1 VTDESVA
8 ILRMLAGNMTDSEI
22 AFALNLAPAQIEARI
37 QDLNYELSVDTREA
51 LVAAAIERS
60 IIDL

>member
-1 VTDESVA
+1 MTDVSLA
-8 ILRMLAGNMTDSEI
+8 ILRMLAGNMKDSEI
-22 AFALNLAPAQIEARI
+22 AFALNLEPAEIEVRI
-37 QDLNYELSVDTREA
+37 RDLFHEYGINTRRA

>member
-1 VTDESVA
+1 
-8 ILRMLAGNMTDSEI
+8 MLAGAMTDSEI
-22 AFALNLAPAQIEARI
+22 AFALNLAPAEIEARI
-37 QDLNYELSVDTREA
+37 RELLHELSVDTREA

>member
-1 VTDESVA
+1 MTDESVA

-22 AFALNLAPAQIEARI
+22 AFALNLAPAEIEARI
-37 QDLNYELSVDTREA
+37 RELLHELSVDTREA

>member
-1 VTDESVA
+1 MTDVSRA
-8 ILRMLAGNMTDSEI
+8 ILRMLAGNMTGSEI
-22 AFALNLAPAQIEARI
+22 AFALNLEPAEIEVRI
-37 QDLNYELSVDTREA
+37 RDLFHELSVGTRKA

>member
-1 VTDESVA
+1 MTDVSLA

-22 AFALNLAPAQIEARI
+22 AFALSLAPAQIEARI

>member
-1 VTDESVA
+1 VTDVSLA

-22 AFALNLAPAQIEARI
+22 AFALNFEPAEIEARI
-37 QDLNYELSVDTREA
+37 RDLFHELSVDTREA

>member
-1 VTDESVA
+1 
-8 ILRMLAGNMTDSEI
+8 MLAGNMKDSEI
-22 AFALNLAPAQIEARI
+22 AFALNLEPAEIEVRI
-37 QDLNYELSVDTREA
+37 RDLFHEYGINTRRA